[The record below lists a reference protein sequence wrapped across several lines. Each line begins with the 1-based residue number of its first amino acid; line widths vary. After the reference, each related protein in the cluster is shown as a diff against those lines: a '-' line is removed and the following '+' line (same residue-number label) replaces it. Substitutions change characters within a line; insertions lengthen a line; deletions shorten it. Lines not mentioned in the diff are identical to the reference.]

1 MIQSM
6 IQPMIQPMIQLMI
19 QLMILP
25 MILQS
30 KSRMLAVFTKPGRRL
45 VAVAVLASWM
55 SAQPLV
61 SHADDAAAPVAANPT
76 ATGETAVVP
85 SAPVAGTG
93 AAAARA
99 AIQVLGEGDQTLYV
113 VDHGGTWSM
122 HADNLRADLIF
133 QLWRTVGGPRAAS
146 KNVLDHTFTM
156 SLHRVEPERIVER
169 ILEGFN
175 YTLHYT
181 AAGKLDAVHVL
192 SAQASRMYKTPRLVE
207 GRSRWSEA
215 ETALLAPATSAGE
228 EQDGQP
234 PSTLPPVEEPAA
246 E

>member
-1 MIQSM
+1 MIM
-6 IQPMIQPMIQLMI
+6 K
-19 QLMILP
+19 
-25 MILQS
+25 S
-30 KSRMLAVFTKPGRRL
+30 KSRTLAASTNTRRGLVGLAV
-45 VAVAVLASWM
+45 VVSWM

-61 SHADDAAAPVAANPT
+61 SRADDVAAAAAATSTGAGDPQVA
-76 ATGETAVVP
+76 
-85 SAPVAGTG
+85 SAPPVVGGAG

-99 AIQVLGEGDQTLYV
+99 SIQVLGEGDQTLYV

-146 KNVLDHTFTM
+146 RNVLDHAFTM
-156 SLHRVEPERIVER
+156 SLHRVAPERIVER

-181 AAGKLDAVHVL
+181 PAGKLDAVHVL

-215 ETALLAPATSAGE
+215 EMALLAPVTGAVE
-228 EQDGQP
+228 EEDGQP
-234 PSTLPPVEEPAA
+234 PSTLPPVGEPAA

>member
-1 MIQSM
+1 MSM
-6 IQPMIQPMIQLMI
+6 
-19 QLMILP
+19 
-25 MILQS
+25 QS
-30 KSRMLAVFTKPGRRL
+30 KSRTASGFANSRCRLAALAVL
-45 VAVAVLASWM
+45 LSWM
-55 SAQPLV
+55 SAPPFV
-61 SHADDAAAPVAANPT
+61 SCADDATAPVAANPT
-76 ATGETAVVP
+76 TADESAVVP
-85 SAPVAGTG
+85 AGAG
-93 AAAARA
+93 AAARA
-99 AIQVLGEGDQTLYV
+99 SIQVLGEGDQTLYV

-146 KNVLDHTFTM
+146 KNALDHAFTM

-181 AAGKLDAVHVL
+181 AAGRLDAVHVL
-192 SAQASRMYKTPRLVE
+192 SAQASRMYKTPRLIE

-215 ETALLAPATSAGE
+215 EMALLAPATGAME
-228 EQDGQP
+228 EQDPQP
-234 PSTLPPVEEPAA
+234 PSTLPSVGEPAA